1 MDDKEPGIP
10 SAPPESQAVLEIRER
25 NLGLASAYESKVAL
39 LNWHISH
46 EVGFGRFQWTLTA
59 LAAFGWFVDNAWFQ
73 CVYVA
78 TPQVQLEFDVAY
90 IGWASLSLYAGLI
103 VGTFGWGV
111 VSDIVGRR
119 ICFNT
124 TLLISSVFGLA
135 AGGANN
141 YVTFCALLACTGLG
155 VGGNIP
161 VDSALYLEFIPGT
174 HQWMLTLLSMFWSL
188 GTLFVAL
195 IGWGF
200 IASYSCTEQPC
211 TRANNMGW
219 RYVFF
224 ATGAIVF
231 AMWVMRFFVYRIPE
245 SPKYLIARGRDAE
258 AVAVVHYM
266 AEQNGRTCTLTL
278 EKLRTAAGESVDDL
292 KSSNTEGVSP
302 TARMTAQILWHMAK
316 QSVGQFSMEHVR
328 ALFATWRVAINTIV
342 LILIWGLIGAASPL
356 YNAFIIVFISEKG
369 AEVGQSSIYTTYRQ
383 YAITSTVGIPA
394 AIIAAALVE
403 LPRSGRKG
411 AMALSTAL
419 TGVFLFLFTTS
430 RNPEGILGWNC
441 ALSLTQ
447 DIMYGV
453 LYAYTPE
460 SYPAP
465 QRGTGY
471 AFSMTFNRIMGV
483 VILLIGR
490 FIPITPTTPVYV
502 SASLFL
508 VTSVFMLLL
517 PIETKGRAAV

>member
-1 MDDKEPGIP
+1 MDDREKALR
-10 SAPPESQAVLEIRER
+10 SASPAPADTEDAEQAVLELRAR
-25 NLGLASAYESKVAL
+25 KLGLAAPYEAKVAL
-39 LNWHISH
+39 LNWHITH
-46 EVGFGRFQWTLTA
+46 EVGFGRFQWALTA

-78 TPQVQLEFDVAY
+78 TPQVQLELDVAY
-90 IGWASLSLYAGLI
+90 IGWASLALYAGLI
-103 VGTFGWGV
+103 VGTFGWGI

-119 ICFNT
+119 VCFNS

-161 VDSALYLEFIPGT
+161 VDSALYLEFIPGP
-174 HQWMLTLLSMFWSL
+174 HQFMLTLLSMFWSL

-200 IASYSCTEQPC
+200 IAAYSCTDQPC

-231 AMWVMRFFVYRIPE
+231 AMWIVRFFVYRIPE

-266 AEQNGRTCTLTL
+266 AEQNGRACTLTL
-278 EKLRTAAGESVDDL
+278 EKLRTAAGESVGDL
-292 KSSNTEGVSP
+292 KSSSGPDAVSP
-302 TARMTAQILWHMAK
+302 SFGKFDL
-316 QSVGQFSMEHVR
+316 EHVR
-328 ALFATWRVAINTIV
+328 ALFATWKVATNTV
-342 LILIWGLIGAASPL
+342 LLILIWGLIGAASPL

-394 AIIAAALVE
+394 AILAAGLVE
-403 LPRSGRKG
+403 LPHSGRKG

-430 RNPEGILGWNC
+430 RNSEGILGWNC

-490 FIPITPTTPVYV
+490 FIPLTPTKPVYV

-508 VTSVFMLLL
+508 VTSVCMLLL
-517 PIETKGRAAV
+517 PIETKGRASV

>member
-1 MDDKEPGIP
+1 MADVEK
-10 SAPPESQAVLEIRER
+10 SASPPPEALAVQEIHSRK
-25 NLGLASAYESKVAL
+25 LGLSTSYESKVAL
-39 LNWHISH
+39 LNWHITH

-78 TPQVQLEFDVAY
+78 TPEVQLEFDIAY
-90 IGWASLSLYAGLI
+90 IGWASLALYAGLI
-103 VGTFGWGV
+103 VGTFGWGI

-119 ICFNT
+119 LCFNT
-124 TLLISSVFGLA
+124 TLLVSSVFGLA

-200 IASYSCTEQPC
+200 IATYSCAGAPC
-211 TRANNMGW
+211 TRENNMGW

-224 ATGAIVF
+224 TTGSVVF
-231 AMWVMRFFVYRIPE
+231 AMWILRFFVYRIPE

-258 AVAVVHYM
+258 AVSVVHYM
-266 AEQNGRTCTLTL
+266 AKQNGRISTLTL
-278 EKLRTAAGESVDDL
+278 EKLRAAAGESVDDL
-292 KSSNTEGVSP
+292 SLNQAELSP
-302 TARMTAQILWHMAK
+302 TSWTTGKSLWEMTRQSLAQFK
-316 QSVGQFSMEHVR
+316 FGHVR
-328 ALFATWRVAINTIV
+328 ALFATWKIGSNT
-342 LILIWGLIGAASPL
+342 LLLTLLWGLIGAASPL

-430 RNPEGILGWNC
+430 RNAEGILGWNC

-453 LYAYTPE
+453 IYAYTPE

-471 AFSMTFNRIMGV
+471 AISMTFNRIMGV
-483 VILLIGR
+483 AMLLIGR
-490 FIPITPTTPVYV
+490 FMEITPTKPVYV
-502 SASLFL
+502 SASLLL
-508 VTSVFMLLL
+508 VTAVLMLLL
-517 PIETKGRAAV
+517 PIETGNGRMAV

>member
-1 MDDKEPGIP
+1 
-10 SAPPESQAVLEIRER
+10 
-25 NLGLASAYESKVAL
+25 
-39 LNWHISH
+39 
-46 EVGFGRFQWTLTA
+46 
-59 LAAFGWFVDNAWFQ
+59 
-73 CVYVA
+73 
-78 TPQVQLEFDVAY
+78 
-90 IGWASLSLYAGLI
+90 
-103 VGTFGWGV
+103 
-111 VSDIVGRR
+111 VGRR

-135 AGGANN
+135 AGGANS

-174 HQWMLTLLSMFWSL
+174 HQWMLTLLSMFWSF

-200 IASYSCTEQPC
+200 INTYSCNGEPC
-211 TRANNMGW
+211 TRENNMGW

-224 ATGAIVF
+224 TTGAIVF
-231 AMWVMRFFVYRIPE
+231 AMWILRFFVYRIPE

-258 AVAVVHYM
+258 AVAVVHYI

-278 EKLRTAAGESVDDL
+278 EKLRAAAGESTDDL
-292 KSSNTEGVSP
+292 TLNNADVVSP
-302 TARMTAQILWHMAK
+302 TVTDGKSLWLMAK
-316 QSVGQFSMEHVR
+316 QSVGQFKFEHIR
-328 ALFATWRVAINTIV
+328 ALFATWRIGINTTV
-342 LILIWGLIGAASPL
+342 LTLIWGLIGAASPL

-369 AEVGQSSIYTTYRQ
+369 AEVGQSSTYTTYRQ

-394 AIIAAALVE
+394 AIIAAGLVE

-471 AFSMTFNRIMGV
+471 AISMTFNRIMGV

-490 FIPITPTTPVYV
+490 YMEITPTKPVYV

-508 VTSVFMLLL
+508 ATAVFMLFL
-517 PIETKGRAAV
+517 PIETKGLMAV